1 MLVTNCAQVILVTN
15 CTSRRQELLKKELLS
30 STAQKTTILTGI
42 KKRMLP
48 SVQKTT
54 GQTETKQGA
63 FVTNY
68 A

>member
-48 SVQKTT
+48 SAQKTT